1 MPKPKP
7 KTSTTTTAATG
18 KRQDAA
24 MRRAVRAGMRLGL
37 AQLTPLGEAP
47 RSRLADIGDAV
58 GDAITSRDVRAL
70 HAVIIILRR
79 ALRRAAVRAS
89 GGAS

>member
-7 KTSTTTTAATG
+7 KTTTTTHD
-18 KRQDAA
+18 KRQAAA
-24 MRRAVRAGMRLGL
+24 MRRAVREAMRLGL
-37 AQLTPLGEAP
+37 AQLAPLGEAP
-47 RSRLADIGDAV
+47 RSRLDDIGDLI

-79 ALRRAAVRAS
+79 ALRRAAARAT